1 MSRVTSGTRL
11 SSPSRLG
18 SPSNAS
24 VPPPWGVSGAVV
36 RLLEEKMQ
44 FPLSQFMQF
53 ANALLIDTKERGML
67 RLGSSMLG
75 TQRWL
80 LRHIVEGFEEG
91 KQEFV
96 TLKCRQAGISTLSLA
111 LDMFWLFRFK
121 GMTGML
127 AVHEDTARDQFRST
141 LELYYASLPDQ
152 WKRPIKD
159 HNRNQLVLSTGTKL
173 LYRVAGTK
181 KTGGGSLGRSS
192 APSFLHATEMSSWG
206 DAQGFAS
213 LRASLAQK
221 NPNRFYHWEST
232 ARGFNLFY
240 DQWKEAQTAVSQKCI
255 FVSWWAN
262 EFYRFSRD
270 SAVYKAYYG
279 PKGRITSQERE
290 WAKEVKSLY
299 GVEIDDEQ
307 IAWWRWLSAEQQ
319 TDESMRLQEYPWT
332 ETQAFQA
339 SGSQFFNPVVL
350 SKLYQEVNKLK
361 NPEYYRLSFR
371 NNFIETEL
379 MSANSKTCSLKVW
392 ENPSKHAF
400 YVLGAD
406 PAYGS
411 SENAD
416 LFVCSVWRVW
426 SDGCMQV
433 AEFADNNLTTA
444 QFAWVIA
451 YLAGA
456 YGPCTFNLEVNGPG
470 QAVLNE
476 LQNMRKER
484 IFGSSD
490 SRPIL
495 KDVMKSMREFLY
507 RKYDSVYGASGAL
520 HTQTTFQMKE
530 RMMNNMRDYIER
542 GMATIASRDLLDE
555 MKSIVRESGSAPEAS
570 SNARDDR
577 VVAASLALLAWND
590 QVRSRLMAANI
601 SRNSELER
609 MIEMNKT
616 GIEIKGPSMVRNYLK
631 DLGVLVNKQDALTS
645 NVRISRGSRVQR

>member
-1 MSRVTSGTRL
+1 MT
-11 SSPSRLG
+11 
-18 SPSNAS
+18 
-24 VPPPWGVSGAVV
+24 
-36 RLLEEKMQ
+36 
-44 FPLSQFMQF
+44 FPLTQFTSF
-53 ANALLIDTKERGML
+53 ANALLIDTKERGMV
-67 RLGSSMLG
+67 RLGQSMMG

-80 LRHIVEGFEEG
+80 LRHMVQGFEDG
-91 KQEFV
+91 KREFV

-111 LDMFWLFRFK
+111 LDMFWLFRHK

-141 LELYYASLPDQ
+141 LELYYSSLPDI

-206 DAQGFAS
+206 DAEGFAS

-240 DQWKEAQTAVSQKCI
+240 DQWREAKQSVTQQCI

-262 EFYRFSRD
+262 EFYRFPRGSD
-270 SAVYKAYYG
+270 VYNAYYG
-279 PKGRITSQERE
+279 KNGRMTSQERE
-290 WAKEVKSLY
+290 WAKEVQALY

-307 IAWWRWLSAEQQ
+307 IAWWRWLEHEQQ
-319 TDESMRLQEYPWT
+319 PDESIRLQEYPWT

-339 SGSQFFNPVVL
+339 SGSQFFNPVYL
-350 SKLYQEVNKLK
+350 SRLYQEVNRLK
-361 NPEYYRLSFR
+361 APEMYRIRFG
-371 NNFIETEL
+371 NNFINTEL
-379 MSANSKTCSLKVW
+379 SLANSKNCSLKVW
-392 ENPSKHAF
+392 ENPVPHAF

-411 SENAD
+411 SEDAD
-416 LFVCSVWRVW
+416 SFVCSVWRVW

-456 YGPCTFNLEVNGPG
+456 YSPCTFNLEVNGPG

-484 IFGSSD
+484 VFGAPD
-490 SRPIL
+490 SRPVL
-495 KDVMKSMREFLY
+495 KDVLKSMREFIY
-507 RKYDSVYGASGAL
+507 RKYDSMYGAAGAL

-530 RMMNNMRDYIER
+530 RMMNNLRDYVER
-542 GMATIASRDLLDE
+542 GMATIASIDLLDE
-555 MKSIVRESGSAPEAS
+555 MKSVVRESGSAPA
-570 SNARDDR
+570 ADGRGRDDR
-577 VVAASLALLAWND
+577 VIAACLALLAWND
-590 QVRSRLMAANI
+590 QVRPKLM
-601 SRNSELER
+601 SMGLTRHSELER
-609 MIEMNKT
+609 IQDEKRTAIEVRA
-616 GIEIKGPSMVRNYLK
+616 PSMVRNYLTE
-631 DLGVLVNKQDALTS
+631 LGVLVKKNDALVT
-645 NVRISRGSRVQR
+645 NVRYARNRGVRYER

>member
-1 MSRVTSGTRL
+1 M
-11 SSPSRLG
+11 
-18 SPSNAS
+18 
-24 VPPPWGVSGAVV
+24 
-36 RLLEEKMQ
+36 K
-44 FPLSQFMQF
+44 FPLDQFMRF
-53 ANALLIDTKERGML
+53 ANALLIDTKERGMM
-67 RLGSSMLG
+67 RLGQNMLG

-80 LRHIVEGFEEG
+80 LRHIVEGFENG

-96 TLKCRQAGISTLSLA
+96 TLKCRQAGISTMSLA
-111 LDMFWLFRFK
+111 LDMFWLFRHK

-141 LELYYASLPDQ
+141 LELYYAGLPDAF
-152 WKRPIKD
+152 KRPIKD
-159 HNRNQLVLSTGTKL
+159 HNRNQLVLTTGTKL

-181 KTGGGSLGRSS
+181 RSGGGSLGRSS

-206 DAQGFAS
+206 DAEGFAS

-232 ARGFNLFY
+232 ARGYNLFY
-240 DQWKEAQTAVSQKCI
+240 DQWKEAETAVSQQTI

-262 EFYRFSRD
+262 EFYRYSRG
-270 SAVYKAYYG
+270 SEVYKAYYG
-279 PKGRITSQERE
+279 AKGRPTSQERE
-290 WAKEVKSLY
+290 WMKEVKALY

-307 IAWWRWLSAEQQ
+307 LAWYRWLSAEQQ
-319 TDESMRLQEYPWT
+319 TDESIRLQEYPWT
-332 ETQAFQA
+332 ESQAFQA

-350 SKLYQEVNKLK
+350 SRLYQEVNRLK
-361 NPEYYRLSFR
+361 APEHYRLTFR
-371 NNFIETEL
+371 NNFTETEL
-379 MSANSKTCSLKVW
+379 VTANSKTCSLKVW
-392 ENPSKHAF
+392 ENPSRHAF

-416 LFVCSVWRVW
+416 MFVCSVWRVW
-426 SDGCMQV
+426 ADGAQQV
-433 AEFADNNLTTA
+433 AEFCDNNLTTA

-456 YGPCTFNLEVNGPG
+456 YGPCTFNLEINGPG

-476 LQNMRKER
+476 LQNMRKEKV
-484 IFGSSD
+484 FGMPD

-495 KDVMKSMREFLY
+495 KDVLKSMRDFMY
-507 RKYDSVYGASGAL
+507 RKYDSIYGGSGAL

-555 MKSIVRESGSAPEAS
+555 MKSIVREGGSAPEAS
-570 SNARDDR
+570 SNAHDDR

-590 QVRSRLMAANI
+590 QVRTKLMAANVT
-601 SRNSELER
+601 RNSELER
-609 MIEMNKT
+609 SLEAQKSAIEVR
-616 GIEIKGPSMVRNYLK
+616 GPSMVRNYLK
-631 DLGVLVNKQDALTS
+631 DLGVLVNKNDALTT
-645 NVRISRGSRVQR
+645 NVRMSRGTRVQR

>member
-1 MSRVTSGTRL
+1 MT
-11 SSPSRLG
+11 
-18 SPSNAS
+18 
-24 VPPPWGVSGAVV
+24 
-36 RLLEEKMQ
+36 
-44 FPLSQFMQF
+44 FPLTQFMQF
-53 ANALLIDTKERGML
+53 ANALAIDTKERGML
-67 RLGSSMLG
+67 RLGTSMMG

-80 LRHIVEGFEEG
+80 LRHIVQGFEDG
-91 KQEFV
+91 KREFV

-111 LDMFWLFRFK
+111 LDMFWLFRHR

-141 LELYYASLPDQ
+141 LELYYASLPDV

-159 HNRNQLVLSTGTKL
+159 HNRNQLVLNTGTKL

-181 KTGGGSLGRSS
+181 RTGGGSLGRSS

-206 DAQGFAS
+206 DAEGFAS

-240 DQWKEAQTAVSQKCI
+240 DQWKEAQQAVSQQCI

-262 EFYRFSRD
+262 EFYRYGRD
-270 SAVYKAYYG
+270 TEVYKAYYG
-279 PKGRITSQERE
+279 HRGRMTSQERE
-290 WAKEVKSLY
+290 WAKEVQALY

-307 IAWWRWLSAEQQ
+307 IAWWRWLEHEQQ
-319 TDESMRLQEYPWT
+319 PDESIRLQEYPWT

-350 SKLYQEVNKLK
+350 SRLYHEVNSLK
-361 NPEYYRLSFR
+361 KPEMYRLRFG
-371 NNFIETEL
+371 NNFTDTEL
-379 MSANSKTCSLKVW
+379 NVANSKNCTLKVW
-392 ENPSKHAF
+392 ENPVSHAF

-411 SENAD
+411 SEDAD
-416 LFVCSVWRVW
+416 AFVCSVWRVW

-433 AEFADNNLTTA
+433 AEFVDHNMTTA

-456 YGPCTFNLEVNGPG
+456 YSPCTFNLEVNGPG

-476 LQNMRKER
+476 LQNMRKEKV
-484 IFGSSD
+484 FGSPESK
-490 SRPIL
+490 PIL
-495 KDVMKSMREFLY
+495 KDVMKSMREFMY
-507 RKYDSVYGASGAL
+507 RKYDSVYGSAGAL

-530 RMMNNMRDYIER
+530 RMLNNMRDYVER
-542 GMATIASRDLLDE
+542 GMATISSIDLLDE
-555 MKSIVRESGSAPEAS
+555 MKAVVRMSGSAPSADGR
-570 SNARDDR
+570 NHDDR
-577 VVAASLALLAWND
+577 VIAASLALLAWND
-590 QVRSRLMAANI
+590 QVRTRLMSMNVSRDSEI
-601 SRNSELER
+601 SRREDLTKSA
-609 MIEMNKT
+609 
-616 GIEIKGPSMVRNYLK
+616 IEIRGPSLVRNYLT
-631 DLGVLVNKQDALTS
+631 DLGVLVNKNNALTS
-645 NVRISRGSRVQR
+645 NVRIARSRGVRYER